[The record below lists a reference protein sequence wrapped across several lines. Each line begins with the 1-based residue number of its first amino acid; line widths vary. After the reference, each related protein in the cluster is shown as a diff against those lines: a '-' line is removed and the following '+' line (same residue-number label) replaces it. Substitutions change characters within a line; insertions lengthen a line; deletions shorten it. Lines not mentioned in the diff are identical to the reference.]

1 VEMRNVVSEI
11 KLSEGKRVVV
21 FFAKRDMKCG
31 EELFFDYD
39 GTGMLEKNHKENYPF
54 IKKK

>member
-1 VEMRNVVSEI
+1 
-11 KLSEGKRVVV
+11 VVV
-21 FFAKRDMKCG
+21 FFAKRDIKCG

-39 GTGMLEKNHKENYPF
+39 GTGMLEKNHKEKYPF